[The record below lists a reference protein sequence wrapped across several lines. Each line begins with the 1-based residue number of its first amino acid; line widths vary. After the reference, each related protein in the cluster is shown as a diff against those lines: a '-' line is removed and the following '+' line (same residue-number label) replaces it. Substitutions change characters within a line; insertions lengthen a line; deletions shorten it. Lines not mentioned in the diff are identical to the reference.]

1 MNLNDTIVAQSTPQG
16 KGAIG
21 IIRLSGKNSITIINS
36 IFPSKDLSKEKSHT
50 IHYGNI
56 EYENDII
63 DEVLVSIFKEPKS
76 YTKENIVEISC
87 HGSNYIIKKILS
99 ITVELGARVANR
111 GEFTFR
117 SFLNGNIDLSQ
128 AEAVSDLISS
138 NSENSHKMAINHIK
152 GVFSNKIKE
161 LRKDLINLSSLLELE
176 LDFSEED
183 VEFANREQLE
193 NLLDEILS
201 FNNLLLDSYKLNN
214 VIKDGIN
221 VLILGKPNVGKSTI
235 LNGLLEEDKAIIS
248 DIPGTTRDV
257 LEDTITIGGNL
268 IRFIDTAGIRKTD
281 DKIEKIG
288 IEKALNQIEKAALIL
303 YVFDLNKTN
312 VDSLERELNNDL
324 FNKKHI
330 IYIGNK
336 GDLKVSKEVDL
347 YFSNKKLKK
356 ISANNNNDINKLKNH
371 INNYIT
377 KNLVSSDS
385 SIMINE
391 RHYASLTNVNTSINN
406 VKKNLKNKSNID
418 LLALDIKY
426 ALNHLGEIT
435 GEISN
440 EEILGNIFSKFCI
453 KGNRKFKVILKK

>member
-87 HGSNYIIKKILS
+87 HGSNFIIKKILS
-99 ITVELGARVANR
+99 IIVKLGARVANK

-268 IRFIDTAGIRKTD
+268 LRFIDTAGIRKTD

-312 VDSLERELNNDL
+312 VDALERELNNDL

-356 ISANNNNDINKLKNH
+356 ISANNNNDIKKLKNL

-391 RHYASLTNVNTSINN
+391 RHFASLTNVNTSINN

-453 KGNRKFKVILKK
+453 GK

>member
-1 MNLNDTIVAQSTPQG
+1 MNLNDTIVAQSTPHG

-21 IIRLSGKNSITIINS
+21 IIRLSGKNSIKIINL

-56 EYENDII
+56 EYNKDIV

-99 ITVELGARVANR
+99 IIVELGARVANK

-268 IRFIDTAGIRKTD
+268 LRFIDTAGIRKTD

-303 YVFDLNKTN
+303 YVIDLNKTN
-312 VDSLERELNNDL
+312 VDSLEKELNDNL

-336 GDLKVSKEVDL
+336 GDLKVGKDVDL
-347 YFSNKKLKK
+347 YFYNNKLKK
-356 ISANNNNDINKLKNH
+356 ISANNKNDINKLKNH

-391 RHYASLTNVNTSINN
+391 RHYASLTNVNTSIKN

-453 KGNRKFKVILKK
+453 GK

>member
-1 MNLNDTIVAQSTPQG
+1 MKLNDTIVAQSTPPG
-16 KGAIG
+16 IGAIG
-21 IIRLSGKNSITIINS
+21 IIRLSGKNSIKIVNTL
-36 IFPSKDLSKEKSHT
+36 FPSKDLSKVDSHT

-56 EYENDII
+56 ENKGLII
-63 DEVLVSIFKEPKS
+63 DEVLVSIFKEPNS

-87 HGSNYIIKKILS
+87 HGADFIIKKILS
-99 ITVELGARVANR
+99 LTIMLGARVADK

-117 SFLNGNIDLSQ
+117 SFLSGNIDLSQ

-138 NSENSHKMAINHIK
+138 NSENSHKIAINHIK
-152 GVFSNKIKE
+152 GVFSNKIKK
-161 LRKDLINLSSLLELE
+161 LREDLINLSSLLELE

-183 VEFANREQLE
+183 VEFANRDQLK
-193 NLLDEILS
+193 NLLNEILS

-235 LNGLLEEDKAIIS
+235 LNGLIEDDKAIIS

-268 IRFIDTAGIRKTD
+268 LRFIDTAGIRETE

-288 IEKALNQIEKAALIL
+288 IKKALNQIDNASLIL
-303 YVFDLNKTN
+303 YIIDLNNTDSKSLNSEINSEFLKNKN
-312 VDSLERELNNDL
+312 V
-324 FNKKHI
+324 
-330 IYIGNK
+330 IYVGNK
-336 GDLKVSKEVDL
+336 ADLKIEKDIINL
-347 YFSNKKLKK
+347 FKKNNFLM
-356 ISANNNNDINKLKNH
+356 ISANNSIELINLKSK
-371 INNYIT
+371 IDLFIT
-377 KNLVSSDS
+377 KNLINEDS

-391 RHYASLTNVNTSINN
+391 RHFSSLTNVNESINN
-406 VKKNLKNKSNID
+406 VKKNLNNKSNTD

-435 GEISN
+435 GEVTN
-440 EEILGNIFSKFCI
+440 DEILGNIFSKFCI
-453 KGNRKFKVILKK
+453 GK

>member
-36 IFPSKDLSKEKSHT
+36 MFPSKDLSKEKSHT

-87 HGSNYIIKKILS
+87 HGSNFIIKKILS
-99 ITVELGARVANR
+99 IIVKLGARVANK

-268 IRFIDTAGIRKTD
+268 LRFIDTAGIRKTD

-336 GDLKVSKEVDL
+336 GDLEVSKEVDL

-453 KGNRKFKVILKK
+453 GK

>member
-87 HGSNYIIKKILS
+87 HGSNFIIKKILS
-99 ITVELGARVANR
+99 IIVKLGARVANK

-268 IRFIDTAGIRKTD
+268 LRFIDTAGIRKTD

-312 VDSLERELNNDL
+312 VDALERELNNDL

-336 GDLKVSKEVDL
+336 GDLNVSKEVDL

-453 KGNRKFKVILKK
+453 GK

>member
-1 MNLNDTIVAQSTPQG
+1 MKLNDTIVAQSTPPG

-21 IIRLSGKNSITIINS
+21 IIRLSGKNSIKIVNTL
-36 IFPSKDLSKEKSHT
+36 FPSKDLSKVDSHT

-56 EYENDII
+56 ENKGLII
-63 DEVLVSIFKEPKS
+63 DEVLVSVFKEPNS

-87 HGSNYIIKKILS
+87 HGADFIIKKILS
-99 ITVELGARVANR
+99 LTINLGARVADK

-117 SFLNGNIDLSQ
+117 SFLSGNIDLSQ

-138 NSENSHKMAINHIK
+138 NSENSHKIAINHIK
-152 GVFSNKIKE
+152 GVFSNKIKK
-161 LRKDLINLSSLLELE
+161 LREDLINLSSLLELE

-183 VEFANREQLE
+183 VEFANRKQLK
-193 NLLDEILS
+193 NLLNEILS

-235 LNGLLEEDKAIIS
+235 LNGLIEEDKAIIS

-268 IRFIDTAGIRKTD
+268 LRFIDTAGIRETE

-288 IEKALNQIEKAALIL
+288 IKKALKQIDNASLIL
-303 YVFDLNKTN
+303 YIIDLNNTDSKSLNSNINSKFLKNKN
-312 VDSLERELNNDL
+312 V
-324 FNKKHI
+324 
-330 IYIGNK
+330 IYVGNK
-336 GDLKVSKEVDL
+336 ADLKIEKDVVNH
-347 YFSNKKLKK
+347 FKKNNFLM
-356 ISANNNNDINKLKNH
+356 ISANNSIELIKLKDK
-371 INNYIT
+371 IDLFIT
-377 KNLVSSDS
+377 KNLVNEES

-391 RHYASLTNVNTSINN
+391 RHFSSLSNVNESIIN
-406 VKKNLKNKSNID
+406 VKKNLNNKSNTD

-435 GEISN
+435 GEVTN
-440 EEILGNIFSKFCI
+440 DEILGNIFSKFCI
-453 KGNRKFKVILKK
+453 GK

>member
-21 IIRLSGKNSITIINS
+21 IIRLSGKNSIKIINS

-336 GDLKVSKEVDL
+336 GDLEVSKEVDL

-426 ALNHLGEIT
+426 ALNHLGEVT

-453 KGNRKFKVILKK
+453 GK

>member
-1 MNLNDTIVAQSTPQG
+1 MKLNDTIVAQSTPPG

-21 IIRLSGKNSITIINS
+21 IIRLSGKNSIKIVNTL
-36 IFPSKDLSKEKSHT
+36 FPSKDLSKVDSHT

-56 EYENDII
+56 ENKGLII
-63 DEVLVSIFKEPKS
+63 DEVLVSVFKEPNS

-87 HGSNYIIKKILS
+87 HGADFIIKKILS
-99 ITVELGARVANR
+99 LTINLGARVADK

-117 SFLNGNIDLSQ
+117 SFLSGNIDLSQ

-138 NSENSHKMAINHIK
+138 NSENSHKIAINHIK
-152 GVFSNKIKE
+152 GVFSNKIKK
-161 LRKDLINLSSLLELE
+161 LREDLINLSSLLELE

-183 VEFANREQLE
+183 VEFANRKQLK
-193 NLLDEILS
+193 NLLNEILS

-235 LNGLLEEDKAIIS
+235 LNGLIEEDKAIIS

-268 IRFIDTAGIRKTD
+268 LRFIDTAGIRETE

-288 IEKALNQIEKAALIL
+288 IKKALKQIDNASLIL
-303 YVFDLNKTN
+303 YIIDLNNTDSKSLNSDINSKFLKNKN
-312 VDSLERELNNDL
+312 V
-324 FNKKHI
+324 
-330 IYIGNK
+330 IYVGNK
-336 GDLKVSKEVDL
+336 ADLKIEKDVVNH
-347 YFSNKKLKK
+347 FKKNNFLM
-356 ISANNNNDINKLKNH
+356 ISANNSIELIKLKDK
-371 INNYIT
+371 IDLFIT
-377 KNLVSSDS
+377 KNLVNEES

-391 RHYASLTNVNTSINN
+391 RHFSSLSNVNESIIN
-406 VKKNLKNKSNID
+406 VKKNLNNKSNTD

-435 GEISN
+435 GEVTN
-440 EEILGNIFSKFCI
+440 DEILGNIFSKFCI
-453 KGNRKFKVILKK
+453 GK